1 MEKLKLY
8 SQLNKITKWL
18 TDNDYKINKHLL
30 GEYADDDERWTTYL
44 QERQDKLQAYNDIE
58 LRIKEIT
65 DAEIAYAI
73 ENKERIKQE
82 RLDAL
87 KKPEVVEDLVEETL
101 EEDVNFTYEE
111 IEAAKLEEDEE
122 VEEDKTV
129 EDTETT
135 DTEL

>member
-18 TDNDYKINKHLL
+18 TDNDYKVNKHLL

-87 KKPEVVEDLVEETL
+87 KEPEVVEELVEQT
-101 EEDVNFTYEE
+101 E
-111 IEAAKLEEDEE
+111 IEILEDIIEDM
-122 VEEDKTV
+122 
-129 EDTETT
+129 DTGGSK
-135 DTEL
+135 

>member
-18 TDNDYKINKHLL
+18 TDNDYKVNKHLL

-87 KKPEVVEDLVEETL
+87 KEPEVVEELVEETL

-111 IEAAKLEEDEE
+111 IEAAKLEEE
-122 VEEDKTV
+122 KTV